1 MTTHFPALASN
12 GAGHREPYRY
22 AHLIR
27 RPGDAVTSQRFEF
40 ERLSQTVRSFLSYQV
55 GQSTRDEAARA
66 LWVQGRP
73 GEGKSVGCI
82 IACLNAGFAVAV
94 VSPGL
99 FACETE
105 GKAVEVLHDLLA
117 ELMRWSIENELP
129 VVVIIDDFDLS
140 TANIG
145 ENTGHTVNSQLL
157 VNEFM
162 ALADH
167 RHRYRTPYGN
177 IAFIFTVNDATG
189 MRESLHRSGRAIW
202 YDHVPT
208 AEDKANIAWAT
219 LAPKTSTERALVDA
233 LVRRHRKQ
241 PVAFWK
247 ALQLRMQ
254 ALHAHQLL
262 QGGMPDKAAIDRA
275 YGQNFPLTPD
285 IAWQA
290 AKELRQHR
298 VRSWITQRFGRR

>member
-99 FACETE
+99 FAGETE

-189 MRESLHRSGRAIW
+189 MRERLHRSGRAIW
-202 YDHVPT
+202 YDNVPT

-219 LAPKTSTERALVDA
+219 LAPKASTGRALVDA
-233 LVRRHRKQ
+233 LGRRHRKQ
-241 PVAFWK
+241 PVAFWN
-247 ALQLRMQ
+247 AL
-254 ALHAHQLL
+254 
-262 QGGMPDKAAIDRA
+262 
-275 YGQNFPLTPD
+275 
-285 IAWQA
+285 
-290 AKELRQHR
+290 
-298 VRSWITQRFGRR
+298 